1 MPNPNCLRK
10 LLNIALILEI
20 ISFLIKKFLGV
31 SVFHEYIQNVIIP
44 IVTLI
49 MNYYLTVFEERLNTN
64 PNRNDPGR
72 MQENTNRDNQINTRA
87 INQGNILRNDNSIDL
102 KFERNEGEEPNLSG
116 DANERKSLKKLGDI
130 NEIYAQYN

>member
-72 MQENTNRDNQINTRA
+72 MQENTNRDNQINTPA

-102 KFERNEGEEPNLSG
+102 KFERNEGEEPKLSG
-116 DANERKSLKKLGDI
+116 DANERKSLKKFGDI
-130 NEIYAQYN
+130 NEIYE

>member
-72 MQENTNRDNQINTRA
+72 MQENTDRDNQINTPA

-116 DANERKSLKKLGDI
+116 DANERKSLKKFGDI
-130 NEIYAQYN
+130 NEIYE

>member
-44 IVTLI
+44 IVTLII

-116 DANERKSLKKLGDI
+116 DANERKSFKKFGDI
-130 NEIYAQYN
+130 NEIYE

>member
-72 MQENTNRDNQINTRA
+72 MQENTNRDNQINTPA

-102 KFERNEGEEPNLSG
+102 KFERDEGEEPKLSG
-116 DANERKSLKKLGDI
+116 DANERKSLKKLGDL
-130 NEIYAQYN
+130 NEIYI

>member
-72 MQENTNRDNQINTRA
+72 MQENTNRDNQINTPA

-116 DANERKSLKKLGDI
+116 DANERKSLKKFGDI
-130 NEIYAQYN
+130 NEIYE

>member
-72 MQENTNRDNQINTRA
+72 MQENTNRDNQINTPA

-102 KFERNEGEEPNLSG
+102 KFERNEGEEPKLSG
-116 DANERKSLKKLGDI
+116 DANERKSLKKLGDL
-130 NEIYAQYN
+130 NEIYI

>member
-10 LLNIALILEI
+10 LLNIALIFEI
-20 ISFLIKKFLGV
+20 ISFLIKKFLDI
-31 SVFHEYIQNVIIP
+31 SIFQEYIQNVIIP

-72 MQENTNRDNQINTRA
+72 MQENTNRDNQINTPA

-130 NEIYAQYN
+130 NEIYV

>member
-10 LLNIALILEI
+10 LLNIALIFEI
-20 ISFLIKKFLGV
+20 ISFLIKKFLDI
-31 SVFHEYIQNVIIP
+31 SIFQEYIQNVIIP

-64 PNRNDPGR
+64 SNRNDPGR

-102 KFERNEGEEPNLSG
+102 EFERNEGEEPNLSG
-116 DANERKSLKKLGDI
+116 DANERKSLKKFGDI
-130 NEIYAQYN
+130 NEIYE

>member
-72 MQENTNRDNQINTRA
+72 MQENTNRDNQINTPA

-130 NEIYAQYN
+130 NEIYV

>member
-1 MPNPNCLRK
+1 M
-10 LLNIALILEI
+10 
-20 ISFLIKKFLGV
+20 
-31 SVFHEYIQNVIIP
+31 FHEYIQNVIIP

-72 MQENTNRDNQINTRA
+72 MQENTNRDNQINTPA

-130 NEIYAQYN
+130 NEIYV